1 MTLLLWGFFLFC
13 RFGPLRS
20 EFVGMV
26 VSLQAASQVVS
37 RSEIHHVLLLQLEWQ
52 QRDTTGTTTKTHRP
66 FWFFHFVR
74 YERTTRTP
82 NDTHDASAKRAPTD
96 NPFLLVVPPVR
107 QARHGVIIRTASH
120 RDSHSL
126 SFIATIFSPSLH
138 CCQEDFRSRESSS
151 TGGYRRCY

>member
-96 NPFLLVVPPVR
+96 NPFLLVPPFR
-107 QARHGVIIRTASH
+107 QARHNVIAS
-120 RDSHSL
+120 RFPSSL
-126 SFIATIFSPSLH
+126 QSFL
-138 CCQEDFRSRESSS
+138 
-151 TGGYRRCY
+151 RCTLVKKKTLLALLQLLLL